1 MAYKSI
7 LGRSFGKFAAGG
19 GAQQGAMNGEMMATQ
34 QAMGEAQLMEMQRKA
49 QAEERTRMDAEAAK
63 GEQLAAPTIRRLMMA
78 AGQVPTDQDVAD
90 TTTFMQT
97 GQAPQKFDPN
107 AGPAMPAPWGDKKQ
121 LGMLAQ
127 RFAAVTGA
135 RAGDFK
141 SPEDLFK
148 AMGTQAE
155 TNYGAQVY
163 GGNDPTAVA
172 QFNSKNP
179 EQVSRSRLFE
189 DIRSGKITPQQGAEI
204 VGAIEGNGAYGADGS
219 GMVFNKITGAV
230 DNRSPLAQATIEQRR
245 AAAERD
251 RRPASAGKSIV
262 RDTAD
267 GLMMIDPSTGAATPV
282 MDENGQPMRGKATDK
297 PMTEGQAKANL
308 FGTRMQEADKII
320 TELEGK
326 YSQTAINAVSG
337 AESIPIIGGILGMAG
352 NAMLPKEAQ
361 QAEQAQRDFIN
372 AVLRRESGAVISDS
386 EFASA
391 RKQYFPQPG
400 NDKDVIAQKAR
411 ARQTA
416 IQGLLAEVPDG
427 KRLNVQPQAPSVS
440 ASGLQTSPTRVS
452 PGDQR
457 SMDSDRVKVIQNE
470 YANAKDPQLKQALA
484 RELQKLG
491 APVPAAPAA
500 PAAGGWT
507 YIGKE

>member
-1 MAYKSI
+1 M
-7 LGRSFGKFAAGG
+7 
-19 GAQQGAMNGEMMATQ
+19 
-34 QAMGEAQLMEMQRKA
+34 
-49 QAEERTRMDAEAAK
+49 
-63 GEQLAAPTIRRLMMA
+63 
-78 AGQVPTDQDVAD
+78 
-90 TTTFMQT
+90 
-97 GQAPQKFDPN
+97 
-107 AGPAMPAPWGDKKQ
+107 
-121 LGMLAQ
+121 
-127 RFAAVTGA
+127 
-135 RAGDFK
+135 
-141 SPEDLFK
+141 
-148 AMGTQAE
+148 
-155 TNYGAQVY
+155 
-163 GGNDPTAVA
+163 
-172 QFNSKNP
+172 
-179 EQVSRSRLFE
+179 
-189 DIRSGKITPQQGAEI
+189 
-204 VGAIEGNGAYGADGS
+204 
-219 GMVFNKITGAV
+219 
-230 DNRSPLAQATIEQRR
+230 
-245 AAAERD
+245 
-251 RRPASAGKSIV
+251 
-262 RDTAD
+262 
-267 GLMMIDPSTGAATPV
+267 
-282 MDENGQPMRGKATDK
+282 
-297 PMTEGQAKANL
+297 
-308 FGTRMQEADKII
+308 
-320 TELEGK
+320 
-326 YSQTAINAVSG
+326 SG

-452 PGDQR
+452 HGDQR
-457 SMDSDRVKVIQNE
+457 AMDSDRVKVIQNE